1 MTNQNVSNT
10 SDIKSGRYSVSS
22 IGPNFAPRNSFG
34 TQRNS
39 NPALYN
45 RIISQQISSDER
57 IEKMKR
63 IVFLN
68 EDIDLFEDE
77 TLMASKNSRRK
88 LSLDFLNSFLPLS
101 PTTEETKSPM
111 KKSPTVT
118 SLNSPISALIAQ
130 KKKEASANSD
140 KKDDEQSTISS
151 VTSASSISTLKA
163 EPITQHQIFKK
174 NEKTQKRKSSSSALE
189 NVGKYDTLTIYR
201 RQRRT
206 GVHFSPFTNF
216 DPK

>member
-1 MTNQNVSNT
+1 MFKHFIILLSRVKGARGSRHSSVFPSILENDELETPKLTNQNVST
-10 SDIKSGRYSVSS
+10 ASDIKSGRYSVSS

-77 TLMASKNSRRK
+77 TLMASKNSK
-88 LSLDFLNSFLPLS
+88 SLID
-101 PTTEETKSPM
+101 
-111 KKSPTVT
+111 
-118 SLNSPISALIAQ
+118 
-130 KKKEASANSD
+130 
-140 KKDDEQSTISS
+140 
-151 VTSASSISTLKA
+151 
-163 EPITQHQIFKK
+163 
-174 NEKTQKRKSSSSALE
+174 R
-189 NVGKYDTLTIYR
+189 
-201 RQRRT
+201 
-206 GVHFSPFTNF
+206 
-216 DPK
+216 